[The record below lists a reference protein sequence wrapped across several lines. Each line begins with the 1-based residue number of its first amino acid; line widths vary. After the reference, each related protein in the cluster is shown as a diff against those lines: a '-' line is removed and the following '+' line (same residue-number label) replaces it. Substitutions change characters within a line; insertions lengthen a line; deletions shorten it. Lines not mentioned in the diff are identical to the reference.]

1 MENGLAQSNIDTNKI
16 TTRNSN
22 VSTIVAVIAVLALI
36 VQIYISIQGQK
47 ANQRLQIEI
56 LELEKI
62 LQNKQEQLEIYQSNQ
77 NELKSNIKKDSSSSL
92 DRTNIKNKE

>member
-1 MENGLAQSNIDTNKI
+1 MAQSNIDTNKI